1 MRHREAKVVTRLGV
15 LWLGALLLTSCGS
28 GTTQE
33 PISMTREP
41 AADVGQVPGV
51 EGGPVTGIEASDA
64 LGAVQVDA
72 MAVDR
77 SDPGQER
84 RNPFRFGVPTR
95 AGMPMPTSDGAVPG
109 RSATPVGG
117 LGGRDRDAAV
127 GTPLAS
133 TSGIA
138 IEGALS
144 FIGFVESPSVEGRV
158 VVLTNGE
165 RVFHGQMGDVVDG
178 RYRIV
183 EVDLE
188 SVEIER
194 IDGQG
199 RQTLRLSS
207 R

>member
-1 MRHREAKVVTRLGV
+1 M
-15 LWLGALLLTSCGS
+15 
-28 GTTQE
+28 
-33 PISMTREP
+33 
-41 AADVGQVPGV
+41 
-51 EGGPVTGIEASDA
+51 
-64 LGAVQVDA
+64 
-72 MAVDR
+72 
-77 SDPGQER
+77 
-84 RNPFRFGVPTR
+84 
-95 AGMPMPTSDGAVPG
+95 
-109 RSATPVGG
+109 
-117 LGGRDRDAAV
+117 